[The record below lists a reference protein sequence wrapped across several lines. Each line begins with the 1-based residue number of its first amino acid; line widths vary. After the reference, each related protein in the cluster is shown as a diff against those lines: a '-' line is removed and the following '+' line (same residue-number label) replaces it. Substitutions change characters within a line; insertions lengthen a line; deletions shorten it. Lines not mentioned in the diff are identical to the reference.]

1 MHFPL
6 RLKSSFALSR
16 VDFISCL
23 VGILIAIPWAYPAD
37 PIYITPF
44 IGLILLV
51 AIGKTRARSG
61 WRFKTLCAI
70 ILLIYGSILNLLI
83 ANSVDSAISHIG
95 FSAILALSFVY
106 FLASRPR
113 DILLGFS
120 FVMLGLSVYMICL
133 IFSLGFFPDYL
144 SLKIFGSNQ
153 RRFLADYIMGWPN
166 VFATM
171 QIMAAFFFRECKFKY
186 FSLFIAMSSLLTTS
200 RSSILG
206 IILFLLPEFDSGR
219 RFLSARSVICLSILA
234 MATFALLHYF
244 PDDFIANRLAK
255 VDDRSTIYSFLIEKF
270 AGNPFG
276 FGSVDIESLGAN
288 FSYVS
293 YHNSFL
299 KISIRYGVF
308 GLVFFVLLLL
318 PVKFKRLLSRRY
330 VPAFYLLLVSFFQ
343 DFILQANLFVIYFVL
358 LAYIDDEDQS
368 GFARG

>member
-1 MHFPL
+1 MHFSL
-6 RLKSSFALSR
+6 RSKSSFAPGG
-16 VDFISCL
+16 VGFISYL
-23 VGILIAIPWAYPAD
+23 VGVLIAIPYAYPAD
-37 PIYITPF
+37 PIYVTPF

-51 AIGKTRARSG
+51 VIGKTRARSA
-61 WRFKTLCAI
+61 WKFKILCG
-70 ILLIYGSILNLLI
+70 LIVLTYGSILNLFI

-95 FSAILALSFVY
+95 FSAILTLSFVY
-106 FLASRPR
+106 FLSSRPR

-120 FVMLGLSVYMICL
+120 FAMLGLSVYMIYL
-133 IFSLGFFPDYL
+133 ILSLGFLPDYL
-144 SLKIFGSNQ
+144 SLRIFASSQ

-206 IILFLLPEFDSGR
+206 IILFFLPEFDSGR
-219 RFLSARSVICLSILA
+219 RFLSARSVISLSILA

-244 PDDFIANRLAK
+244 PDDFIADRLAK
-255 VDDRSTIYSFLIEKF
+255 VDDRSTIYSFLFEKF
-270 AGNPFG
+270 AANPFG

-318 PVKFKRLLSRRY
+318 PVKFRRLLSRRY
-330 VPAFYLLLVSFFQ
+330 IPAFYLLVVSFFQ
-343 DFILQANLFVIYFVL
+343 DFILQANLFMIYFVL

-368 GFARG
+368 GFVRG